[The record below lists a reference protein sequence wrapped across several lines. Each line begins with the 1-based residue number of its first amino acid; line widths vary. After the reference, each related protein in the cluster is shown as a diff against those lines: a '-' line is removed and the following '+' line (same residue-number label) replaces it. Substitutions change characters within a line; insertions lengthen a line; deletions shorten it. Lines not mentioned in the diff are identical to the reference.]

1 MAKRLTT
8 IAVDAD
14 VAAALRRFRD
24 VNSFRSTSD
33 ALRYLLQLVEER
45 RKPPFLEPSQSCAEL
60 AEKFAVYLR
69 HVESSIMQH
78 ITVAYYA
85 LESGDVAKAKEILKN
100 LAVYLNV

>member
-24 VNSFRSTSD
+24 VNNFRSTSD

-69 HVESSIMQH
+69 HRESIVMQH
-78 ITVAYYA
+78 ITAAYYA
-85 LESGDVAKAKEILKN
+85 IESSNTEKARETLKN
-100 LAVYLNV
+100 LAVYLDI